1 MIGKQVRLTEEQDRK
16 LRLLAKRQN
25 SSQSKIVR
33 DAIDRL
39 PENHAETTEGAE
51 PKSTT

>member
-1 MIGKQVRLTEEQDRK
+1 MIGKQVRLTEAQDQK
-16 LRLLAKRQN
+16 LRLLAKLRH

-39 PENHAETTEGAE
+39 PEEEAETIEGAE
-51 PKSTT
+51 TKSTT